1 MRQPV
6 NIEQMTDEKTPSR
19 RPRNLLRA
27 NQGNAAI
34 EFGLFA
40 PLLLVLFLGIVEVG
54 RVLQHHHVIVKGMR
68 DAGRYLS
75 RVDDPND
82 ATSQTVARNL
92 AMRAS
97 IDGSAPLL
105 LYYWNDP
112 TSVDVNVATFDN
124 SAGKLRGG
132 ATIPLVTVTAN
143 VSYGGSIFPG
153 WLFSA
158 LTLTASHQERH
169 IGE

>member
-6 NIEQMTDEKTPSR
+6 NIERMTDEKTPSR
-19 RPRNLLRA
+19 RPHNLLRA
-27 NQGNAAI
+27 NRGNAAV
-34 EFGLFA
+34 EFGLIA

-54 RVLQHHHVIVKGMR
+54 RVLHHHHVIVKGMR

-75 RVDDPND
+75 RVVDPND

-97 IDGSAPLL
+97 IDASAPLL
-105 LYYWNDP
+105 LGYWTDP
-112 TSVDVNVATFDN
+112 TSVDIVIATFDN
-124 SAGKLRGG
+124 STGKLRGE

-143 VSYGGSIFPG
+143 VPYGGSIFPG
-153 WLFSA
+153 WLFSGV
-158 LTLTASHQERH
+158 TLTASHQERH